1 MQRKMK
7 KLTLWIIGVALS
19 TVFIWRIVGLVTSSP
34 VTKRQGKPPVPV
46 EVASI
51 TRETIQDIREF
62 TGTAYPFYQYVIAP
76 KVSGR
81 IIEITKRIGDTV
93 QRGEVI
99 VRIDD
104 AEYQQSVIEAEANL
118 KIAKATLTETQ
129 SQLRLTS
136 DELERVRSLKAKGI
150 ASSAELDIAET
161 NYNTQKSRLMLAEAQ
176 VEQREA
182 ALSSARI
189 RLGYTVLTASEP
201 GYIGERFID
210 EGALLATNTPVLT
223 VVGID
228 RIIIRTTI
236 IERDYVLIK
245 KGQTADVTVD
255 AYPSQHFKGI
265 VSRIA
270 PILQQETRDAQMEV
284 EVANN
289 SLLIKPGM
297 FSTIR
302 VIIEEHTMTQVV
314 PSRALI
320 RQNDLYGVYT
330 VAAGSDSVVFQTVE
344 VGIVTPDRT
353 EILSPVLTGRVVT
366 LGQHLLEDGSRVI
379 LPDEAQVN
387 NPEGSKIIGGRQP

>member
-1 MQRKMK
+1 MKM
-7 KLTLWIIGVALS
+7 LTLWIFGVALL

-51 TRETIQDIREF
+51 THETIQDIREF
-62 TGTAYPFYQYVIAP
+62 TGTAYPFYQYVVAP

-118 KIAKATLTETQ
+118 KIAQATLTETQ

-136 DELERVRSLKAKGI
+136 DELERVRSLQAKGI

-161 NYNTQKSRLMLAEAQ
+161 NYNAQKSRLMLAEAQ

-201 GYIGERFID
+201 GYIGERFVD

-223 VVGID
+223 VAGID

-265 VSRIA
+265 VARIA

-284 EVANN
+284 EVTNN

-387 NPEGSKIIGGRQP
+387 NPEGSKVRGGRQP

>member
-1 MQRKMK
+1 
-7 KLTLWIIGVALS
+7 
-19 TVFIWRIVGLVTSSP
+19 
-34 VTKRQGKPPVPV
+34 
-46 EVASI
+46 
-51 TRETIQDIREF
+51 
-62 TGTAYPFYQYVIAP
+62 
-76 KVSGR
+76 
-81 IIEITKRIGDTV
+81 
-93 QRGEVI
+93 
-99 VRIDD
+99 
-104 AEYQQSVIEAEANL
+104 
-118 KIAKATLTETQ
+118 
-129 SQLRLTS
+129 
-136 DELERVRSLKAKGI
+136 
-150 ASSAELDIAET
+150 
-161 NYNTQKSRLMLAEAQ
+161 
-176 VEQREA
+176 
-182 ALSSARI
+182 
-189 RLGYTVLTASEP
+189 
-201 GYIGERFID
+201 
-210 EGALLATNTPVLT
+210 
-223 VVGID
+223 
-228 RIIIRTTI
+228 
-236 IERDYVLIK
+236 
-245 KGQTADVTVD
+245 VTVD

-265 VSRIA
+265 VARIA